1 MVVGSVPESNGIVE
15 EDIPLVDITFKKK
28 EGTTRPGGTLDYK
41 RDLGYKKESVIL
53 VCKRERGWILL
64 RSAKLLTSSG

>member
-15 EDIPLVDITFKKK
+15 EGIPLVDITFKKK

-41 RDLGYKKESVIL
+41 RDLGYKKECYLSL
-53 VCKRERGWILL
+53 QEREGWIIL

>member
-41 RDLGYKKESVIL
+41 RDLGYKKVI
-53 VCKRERGWILL
+53 
-64 RSAKLLTSSG
+64 S